1 MLLKAA
7 TTPEGVGYRAASL
20 VKTMLGPLVSVLGA
34 FLGLMVIIFFIG
46 RVLPIDPVLTIVGDQ
61 ADAQTYQQVSQEL
74 GLDRPLIQ
82 QFSNFVSNAA
92 AGDFGRARL
101 TGNLVLT
108 DLIKVFPATI
118 ELATTGILIGALL
131 GIPLGVI
138 AAVNRGRA
146 TDNILRIVMLMGHST
161 PIFWLGLMGL
171 LLFYAAL
178 HWVGGSGQLSLY
190 NLDIVPRVTGFITVD
205 ALLAGDM
212 EVFWDAVNH
221 LILPASI
228 LGYSSTAFIARMTRS
243 FMLEQLP
250 QEYIIAARVKGLSA
264 RQVIWGHAFRNIR
277 VQLLT
282 VLALAY
288 GGLLEGTVLVE
299 FVFAWP
305 GLGQY
310 FTNALLIGDMNA
322 VMAATLLIGVIFLGL
337 NLLSDILYRLLDPRT
352 RQ

>member
-146 TDNILRIVMLMGHST
+146 TDNILRIVMLMGH
-161 PIFWLGLMGL
+161 
-171 LLFYAAL
+171 
-178 HWVGGSGQLSLY
+178 
-190 NLDIVPRVTGFITVD
+190 
-205 ALLAGDM
+205 
-212 EVFWDAVNH
+212 
-221 LILPASI
+221 
-228 LGYSSTAFIARMTRS
+228 
-243 FMLEQLP
+243 
-250 QEYIIAARVKGLSA
+250 
-264 RQVIWGHAFRNIR
+264 
-277 VQLLT
+277 
-282 VLALAY
+282 
-288 GGLLEGTVLVE
+288 
-299 FVFAWP
+299 
-305 GLGQY
+305 
-310 FTNALLIGDMNA
+310 
-322 VMAATLLIGVIFLGL
+322 
-337 NLLSDILYRLLDPRT
+337 
-352 RQ
+352 